1 MQCGAGNKILE
12 EKKDSGE
19 TTKIGI
25 TGGVQLIVLY
35 WSEFLGFNKGTTVI

>member
-1 MQCGAGNKILE
+1 MQCDAGNKILE

-25 TGGVQLIVLY
+25 TGGV
-35 WSEFLGFNKGTTVI
+35 